1 MGDRKITLFEL
12 HFDGPLSLGPSFGSD
27 DADEHE
33 GTDTE
38 ESEGG
43 DGQLL
48 GSGDATEAGIETD
61 GGVPVKGALVGL
73 LAIAALA
80 AAARVLLGGDD
91 DEPADDDPEM
101 VSIDEAVDDD

>member
-27 DADEHE
+27 DGEIE
-33 GTDTE
+33 GNTEDSGGRDFETDAVRDA
-38 ESEGG
+38 EG
-43 DGQLL
+43 D
-48 GSGDATEAGIETD
+48 SHDD
-61 GGVPVKGALVGL
+61 GGVPVKGALLGL

-91 DEPADDDPEM
+91 GDEPVDDGPEM
-101 VSIDEAVDDD
+101 VSIDEATDDA